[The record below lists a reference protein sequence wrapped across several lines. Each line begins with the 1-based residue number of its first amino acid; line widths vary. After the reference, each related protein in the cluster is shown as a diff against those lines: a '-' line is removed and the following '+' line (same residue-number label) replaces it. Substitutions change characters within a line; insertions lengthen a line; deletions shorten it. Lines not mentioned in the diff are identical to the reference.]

1 VNADV
6 VAAAATGDVGDWLRW
21 ALAFVV
27 PGGAVAAYLA
37 WRKDRRDEPADKA
50 DALRNL
56 MGLAETASVNSAKAA
71 VEAGEA
77 KVSAANAVAEA
88 AVARS
93 HAAKAVAELEIVRAD
108 SLRQDALIDKM
119 DRRIISL
126 TKAVNVWAK
135 FGREIH
141 DRWDELRT
149 HLTPP
154 PLPDQPD
161 IEQEG

>member
-1 VNADV
+1 MNADV
-6 VAAAATGDVGDWLRW
+6 VAATATGDVGDWLRW

-27 PGGAVAAYLA
+27 PGGVIAGVLA
-37 WRKDRRDEPADKA
+37 WRKDRREEPSD
-50 DALRNL
+50 
-56 MGLAETASVNSAKAA
+56 TASTLQKLVNLAGDASLNSAKAA

-77 KVSAANAVAEA
+77 KVASANAVAEA

-93 HAAKAVAELEIVRAD
+93 HAARVTAELEIVRAD

-119 DRRIISL
+119 DHRIASL
-126 TKAVNVWAK
+126 TKAVNVWAR
-135 FGREIH
+135 FGKEIH

-161 IEQEG
+161 IEEA